1 MTRRLVSGLVV
12 VLAAVSAGC
21 TSGSSGPSCSYSNPT
36 TLTASAWPKFHHD
49 VQNTGHIDGV
59 TVAPAGEALWIY
71 PPLTEVRKGAF
82 ASSPVLNGNGTE
94 DAPTTR
100 VYIGSTDGQF
110 YALNVSDGSADATF
124 VVQTALP
131 ITSTGLV
138 GVRKGEEAVFIGI
151 GLGQVYGVN
160 STAENLDDGFPSNLV
175 GYVAS
180 SVNLSPVDGTFYTGS
195 LVGEITGLCPNGFA
209 RFLFATL
216 PVQSSPAVGPDGTM
230 YIGADD
236 QQLRAFNPIGPIL
249 WSFSASAPIFS
260 SPVAE
265 VVDGT
270 TIALYVA
277 DRGGFVFKVDANG
290 IPVPG
295 FDFATQNGGPVGPIA
310 SSPALAN
317 GRLYVGSD
325 DGRLYAI
332 NAASGKI
339 IWSFGTGGP
348 IVSSPAV
355 ATGTDGPVVVV
366 GSNDGNVYALRDEGA
381 TASAIMTFA
390 VGAPVRSSP
399 AIGDDGTIYVGAD
412 DGRVYAIQ

>member
-1 MTRRLVSGLVV
+1 MTRRIVFGLVV
-12 VLAAVSAGC
+12 VLAVVSAGC
-21 TSGSSGPSCSYSNPT
+21 DSGSSGPSCSYSNPT

-59 TVAPAGEALWIY
+59 TVAPDGEALWVY

-110 YALNVSDGSADATF
+110 YALNVSDGSADSTF
-124 VVQTALP
+124 VLQTALP

-138 GVRKGEEAVFIGI
+138 GVRKGEEAVFVGI

-160 STAENLDDGFPSNLV
+160 STAENLADGFPSNLV

-209 RFLFATL
+209 RFVFGTL

-230 YIGADD
+230 YIGSDD
-236 QQLRAFNPIGPIL
+236 RQLRAINPIGPIL

-265 VVDGT
+265 VVNGT

-290 IPVPG
+290 VPVPG
-295 FDFATQNGGPVGPIA
+295 FDFANQNGGPVGPIA

-332 NAASGKI
+332 DATSGKI
-339 IWSFGTGGP
+339 VWSFRTGAP
-348 IVSSPAV
+348 IASSPAV
-355 ATGTDGPVVVV
+355 ATGTNGPVVVV
-366 GSNDGNVYALRDEGA
+366 GSNDGNVYALRDEGSAA
-381 TASAIMTFA
+381 TTLMTFE
-390 VGAPVRSSP
+390 VGMPVRSSP